1 MATTRKKDTAGA
13 KTKAPSRTGKNL
25 VIIESPNKIKSISKI
40 LGSKYEVLSSKGH
53 IRDLPTSRL
62 GVDIEN
68 GFAPEYIVS
77 RKDGKMTVLKDL
89 KTAAE
94 SCRHVYLATDPDRE
108 GEAIAW
114 HLATL
119 LGLDLSDNI
128 RVTFN
133 EVTKSAVTAGVEH
146 PGKIDLDRVSAQQAR
161 RVLDR
166 IVGYKLSPFLWKKV
180 KPGLSAGR
188 VQSVATKLIV
198 DREREIAAF
207 VPDEYWTLKAV
218 FAKAAKEWTA
228 SYYGLRDKKITIPN
242 KEAMDSLLADLD
254 GAGYTVSSVQKQPD
268 YSSPKPPFI
277 TSSLQQEASSRLKI
291 SPQRTMSVAQ
301 NLYEGIEVKGKGA
314 VGLITYMRTD
324 SQRVSDEARAAASEY
339 IRSTYGPE
347 YYPREARV
355 YKSKN
360 NAQDAHEA
368 IRPTDIKLT
377 PQLLRESLTNEQY
390 RLYKLIWERF
400 VASQMASAVYEDTTV
415 DVAAK
420 GVKTGTEH
428 IFRASDK
435 KLIFAGYTAVY
446 NYGDDDDKPAKR
458 LPQLAEGD
466 EAELRELNPEQ
477 KFTQPPSRY
486 TEGSLVKA
494 LEEDGIGRPSTFATI
509 VSTIIDRGYVEKD
522 GRNLR
527 PTSLGNITTDVL
539 TENFPNI
546 VDVGF
551 TAGMESQLDEIEEG
565 RKNYLDT
572 MNGFYGGFS
581 SELAKAEEKLD
592 GVRVEVPDE
601 ESDVVCEKCGA
612 KMVYKMSRFGKFLA
626 CPNYPT
632 CKNTKSIVVE
642 ADGTCPECGGRILV
656 RHSKA
661 GKLYYACERSA
672 ECGFMTW
679 DIPTKEKC
687 PKCGSTLFR
696 KFNRLYCQKAS
707 CGYEGKVERKQTED
721 KGREKKK

>member
-1 MATTRKKDTAGA
+1 MATRKTTAKETPKGA
-13 KTKAPSRTGKNL
+13 KNL
-25 VIIESPNKIKSISKI
+25 LIIESPNKIKSIKKI

-53 IRDLPTSRL
+53 IRDLPSSRL

-68 GFAPEYIVS
+68 GFAPEYVVS
-77 RKDGKMTVLKDL
+77 RKDGKSAVLKEL

-94 SCRHVYLATDPDRE
+94 SSRKIFLATDPDRE

-119 LGLDLSDNI
+119 LGLDPDDNI

-133 EVTKSAVTAGVEH
+133 EVTKSAVTAGVEN
-146 PGKIDLDRVSAQQAR
+146 PRSINMNRVSAQQAR

-180 KPGLSAGR
+180 KTGLSAGR

-198 DREREIAAF
+198 DREREIEAF
-207 VPDEYWTLKAV
+207 KPDEYWTLKAL
-218 FAKAAKEWTA
+218 FRKGSKEWTA
-228 SYYGLRDKKITIPN
+228 NFYGEKSGKISVTN
-242 KEAMDSLLADLD
+242 KESMDALLADLEK
-254 GAGYTVSSVQKQPD
+254 AEYLISSVEKREEKTN
-268 YSSPKPPFI
+268 PKPPFT
-277 TSSLQQEASSRLKI
+277 TSALQQEASSRLRF
-291 SPQRTMSVAQ
+291 SPQRTMSLAQ
-301 NLYEGIEVKGKGA
+301 NLYEGIEVKGRGA

-324 SQRVSDEARAAASEY
+324 SQRVSDEAALAAEKY
-339 IRSTYGPE
+339 IKETYGAG
-347 YYPREARV
+347 YYPPFRRV
-355 YKSKN
+355 YKTKN

-368 IRPTDIKLT
+368 IRPTDVTLT
-377 PQLLRESLTNEQY
+377 PQLLKESLTSEQF

-400 VASQMASAVYEDTTV
+400 VSSQMASAIYEVTDV
-415 DVAAK
+415 DVCAL
-420 GVKTGTEH
+420 GKTTKKEY
-428 IFRASDK
+428 IFKASDK
-435 KLIFAGYTAVY
+435 KQVFGGFTEVYGYT
-446 NYGDDDDKPAKR
+446 DDEK
-458 LPQLAEGD
+458 LPKKLPPLTVGEK
-466 EAELRELNPEQ
+466 AELEKLDPEQ

-509 VSTIIDRGYVEKD
+509 VSTIIDRHYVEKD

-527 PTSLGNITTDVL
+527 PTSLGNVTTDVL
-539 TENFPNI
+539 TENFRNI

-551 TAGMESQLDEIEEG
+551 TAGMESGLDEIEDG
-565 RKNYLDT
+565 KKNYLDI
-572 MNGFYGGFS
+572 MNSFYGEFEE
-581 SELAKAEEKLD
+581 ELKEAEKKLD
-592 GVRVEVPDE
+592 GVKVAVPDE

-612 KMVYKMSRFGKFLA
+612 KMVYKVSRFGRFLA

-642 ADGTCPECGGRILV
+642 AEGTCPECGGKILV
-656 RHSKA
+656 RRSKT
-661 GKLYYACERSA
+661 GKTYYACERTGD
-672 ECGFMTW
+672 CGFMTW
-679 DIPTKEKC
+679 DLPTKERC

-707 CGYEGKVERKQTED
+707 CGYETKVERKQEKSGDD
-721 KGREKKK
+721 K

>member
-1 MATTRKKDTAGA
+1 MATVKSTSKEPARGA
-13 KTKAPSRTGKNL
+13 KNL
-25 VIIESPNKIKSISKI
+25 LIIESPNKIKSIKKI

-53 IRDLPTSRL
+53 IRDLPSSRL

-68 GFAPEYIVS
+68 GFEPEYVVS
-77 RKDGKMTVLKDL
+77 RKDGKSTVLKEL

-94 SCRHVYLATDPDRE
+94 SAKKVYLATDPDRE

-119 LGLDLSDNI
+119 LGLNPDDNI

-146 PGKIDLDRVSAQQAR
+146 PGKINMNRVSAQQAR

-180 KPGLSAGR
+180 KTGLSAGR

-198 DREREIAAF
+198 DREREIEAF
-207 VPDEYWTLKAV
+207 VADEYWTLKAV
-218 FAKAAKEWTA
+218 FTKAAKEWTA
-228 SYYGLRDKKITIPN
+228 NFYGDKDGKTAINN
-242 KEAMDSLLADLD
+242 KEAMDALLDDLRE
-254 GAGYTVSSVQKQPD
+254 AEYTVVSVEKHED
-268 YSSPKPPFI
+268 KTNPKPPFT
-277 TSSLQQEASSRLKI
+277 TSALQQEASSRLRF
-291 SPQRTMSVAQ
+291 SPSRTMSVAQ

-324 SQRVSDEARAAASEY
+324 SQRVSDEAAYAARDF
-339 IRSTYGPE
+339 IVKTYGAE
-347 YYPREARV
+347 YYPPFRRV

-368 IRPTDIKLT
+368 IRPTDVTLT
-377 PQLLRESLTNEQY
+377 PQILKESLTNEQY

-400 VASQMASAVYEDTTV
+400 VSSQMASAVYEVTDV
-415 DVAAK
+415 DVAAEGK
-420 GVKTGTEH
+420 ITKKEY
-428 IFRASDK
+428 IFKASDK
-435 KLIFAGYTAVY
+435 KSVFGGFTEVY
-446 NYGDDDDKPAKR
+446 GYGDDDEKLPKR
-458 LPQLAEGD
+458 LPSLAKGEK
-466 EAELRELNPEQ
+466 AELKELNPEQ

-509 VSTIIDRGYVEKD
+509 VSTIIDRRYVEKD

-527 PTSLGNITTDVL
+527 PTSLGNVTTDVL
-539 TENFPNI
+539 TENFRNI

-551 TAGMESQLDEIEEG
+551 TAGMESELDGIEEG
-565 RKNYLDT
+565 KKNYLDT
-572 MNGFYGGFS
+572 MNGFYGDFEA
-581 SELAKAEEKLD
+581 ELKEAEKKLN
-592 GVRVEVPDE
+592 GVKVTVPDE
-601 ESDVVCEKCGA
+601 ESDVICDKCGA
-612 KMVYKMSRFGKFLA
+612 KMVYKVSRFGRFLA

-632 CKNTKSIVVE
+632 CKNTKAIVVE
-642 ADGTCPECGGRILV
+642 ADGTCPECGGKILV
-656 RHSKA
+656 RRSKA
-661 GKLYYACERSA
+661 GKTYYACERAS

-679 DIPTKEKC
+679 DLPTKERC

-707 CGYEGKVERKQTED
+707 CGYETRVERT
-721 KGREKKK
+721 REKSGDDKK

>member
-1 MATTRKKDTAGA
+1 MATVKSTSKEPSRGA
-13 KTKAPSRTGKNL
+13 KNL
-25 VIIESPNKIKSISKI
+25 LIIESPNKIKSIKKI

-53 IRDLPTSRL
+53 IRDLPSSRL

-68 GFAPEYIVS
+68 GFQPEYVVS
-77 RKDGKMTVLKDL
+77 RKDGKSTVLKEL
-89 KTAAE
+89 KAAAE
-94 SCRHVYLATDPDRE
+94 SAKKVYLATDPDRE

-114 HLATL
+114 HLAML
-119 LGLDLSDNI
+119 LGLNPDDNI

-146 PGKIDLDRVSAQQAR
+146 PGKINMNRVSAQQAR

-180 KPGLSAGR
+180 KTGLSAGR

-198 DREREIAAF
+198 DREREIEAF

-218 FAKAAKEWTA
+218 FTKAAKEWTA
-228 SYYGLRDKKITIPN
+228 NFYGDKDGKIAIGN
-242 KEAMDSLLADLD
+242 KETMDAVLDDIKTADYIVL
-254 GAGYTVSSVQKQPD
+254 SVEKREEKTN
-268 YSSPKPPFI
+268 PKPPFT
-277 TSSLQQEASSRLKI
+277 TSALQQEASSRLRF
-291 SPQRTMSVAQ
+291 SPSRTMSIAQ
-301 NLYEGIEVKGKGA
+301 NLYEGIEVKGRGA

-324 SQRVSDEARAAASEY
+324 SQRISDEAAAAAKEF
-339 IRSTYGPE
+339 IQKTYGAE
-347 YYPREARV
+347 YYPPFRRV

-368 IRPTDIKLT
+368 IRPTDVTLT
-377 PQLLRESLTNEQY
+377 PQILKDSLSNEQY

-400 VASQMASAVYEDTTV
+400 ISSQMASAVYEVTDV
-415 DVAAK
+415 DVSAEGK
-420 GVKTGTEH
+420 NTKKEY
-428 IFRASDK
+428 IFKASDK
-435 KLIFAGYTAVY
+435 KAVFGGFTEVY
-446 NYGDDDDKPAKR
+446 GYGDDEKLPRR
-458 LPQLAEGD
+458 LPALSKGEK
-466 EAELRELNPEQ
+466 AELKELNPEQ

-509 VSTIIDRGYVEKD
+509 VSTIIDRRYVEKD

-527 PTSLGNITTDVL
+527 PTSLGNVTTDVL
-539 TENFPNI
+539 TENFSNI

-551 TAGMESQLDEIEEG
+551 TAGMESELDGIEEG
-565 RKNYLDT
+565 KKNYLDT
-572 MNGFYGGFS
+572 MNGFYGGFET
-581 SELAKAEEKLD
+581 ELKEAEKKLT
-592 GVRVEVPDE
+592 GVKVTVPDE

-612 KMVYKMSRFGKFLA
+612 KMVYKVSRFGRFLA

-632 CKNTKSIVVE
+632 CKNTKAIVVE
-642 ADGTCPECGGRILV
+642 ADGTCPECGGKILV
-656 RHSKA
+656 RRSKA
-661 GKLYYACERSA
+661 GKTYYACERA
-672 ECGFMTW
+672 GECGFMTW
-679 DIPTKEKC
+679 DLPTKERC

-707 CGYEGKVERKQTED
+707 CGYETRVERTREKSGED
-721 KGREKKK
+721 K

>member
-1 MATTRKKDTAGA
+1 MAVKKSTVKEPSRGA
-13 KTKAPSRTGKNL
+13 KNL
-25 VIIESPNKIKSISKI
+25 LIIESPNKVKSIKKI

-53 IRDLPTSRL
+53 IRDLPSSRL

-68 GFAPEYIVS
+68 GFQPEYVVS
-77 RKDGKMTVLKDL
+77 RKDGKSAVLKEL

-94 SCRHVYLATDPDRE
+94 SSKRVYLATDPDRE

-119 LGLDLSDNI
+119 LGLDPNDSI

-146 PGKIDLDRVSAQQAR
+146 PRSINMNRVSAQQAR

-180 KPGLSAGR
+180 KTGLSAGR

-198 DREREIAAF
+198 DREREIEAF
-207 VPDEYWTLKAV
+207 KPDEYWTLR
-218 FAKAAKEWTA
+218 AAFLKSSKEWTA
-228 SYYGLRDKKITIPN
+228 NFYGTKSGKTAIPN
-242 KEAMDSLLADLD
+242 KESMDTLLADLEN
-254 GAGYTVSSVQKQPD
+254 AEYRILSVEKKEEKTN
-268 YSSPKPPFI
+268 PKPPFT
-277 TSSLQQEASSRLKI
+277 TSALQQEASSRLRF
-291 SPQRTMSVAQ
+291 SPQRTMSLAQ
-301 NLYEGIEVKGKGA
+301 SLYEGVEVKGKGA

-324 SQRVSDEARAAASEY
+324 SQRVSDEAAAAAEKF
-339 IRSTYGPE
+339 IKDTYGE
-347 YYPREARV
+347 KYYPLSRRV

-368 IRPTDIKLT
+368 IRPTDVTLT
-377 PQLLRESLTNEQY
+377 PQVLRESLSNEQY

-400 VASQMASAVYEDTTV
+400 VSSQMASAVYEVTDV
-415 DVAAK
+415 DVCAEGK
-420 GVKTGTEH
+420 NSKKEW
-428 IFRASDK
+428 IFKASDK
-435 KLIFAGYTAVY
+435 KSVFGGFTDVY
-446 NYGDDDDKPAKR
+446 GYGDDEEKLPKKLPA
-458 LPQLAEGD
+458 LAEG
-466 EAELRELNPEQ
+466 ETAVLEELRPEQ

-509 VSTIIDRGYVEKD
+509 VSTIIERRYVEKD

-527 PTSLGNITTDVL
+527 PTSLGNVTTDVL
-539 TENFPNI
+539 TENFSNI

-551 TAGMESQLDEIEEG
+551 TAGMESDLDEIEEG

-572 MNGFYGGFS
+572 MKGFYGGFEE
-581 SELAKAEEKLD
+581 ELHEAEKKLD
-592 GVRVEVPDE
+592 GVKVTVPDE

-612 KMVYKMSRFGKFLA
+612 KMVYKMSRFGRFLA

-642 ADGTCPECGGRILV
+642 AEGTCPECGGKILV
-656 RHSKA
+656 RRSKT
-661 GKLYYACERSA
+661 GKTYYACERGS

-679 DIPTKEKC
+679 DLPTKERC

-707 CGYEGKVERKQTED
+707 CGYETKVERKQEKSGDD
-721 KGREKKK
+721 KK

>member
-1 MATTRKKDTAGA
+1 MATVKSTSKEPSRGA
-13 KTKAPSRTGKNL
+13 KNL
-25 VIIESPNKIKSISKI
+25 LIIESPNKIKSIKKI

-53 IRDLPTSRL
+53 IRDLPSSRL

-68 GFAPEYIVS
+68 GFQPEYVVS
-77 RKDGKMTVLKDL
+77 RKDGKSTVLKEL
-89 KTAAE
+89 KAAAE
-94 SCRHVYLATDPDRE
+94 SAKKVYLATDPDRE

-114 HLATL
+114 HLAML
-119 LGLDLSDNI
+119 LGLNPDDNI

-146 PGKIDLDRVSAQQAR
+146 PGKINMNRVSAQQAR

-180 KPGLSAGR
+180 KTGLSAGR

-198 DREREIAAF
+198 DREREIEAF

-218 FAKAAKEWTA
+218 FTKAAKEWTA
-228 SYYGLRDKKITIPN
+228 NFYGDKDGKIAIGN
-242 KEAMDSLLADLD
+242 KETMDAVLDDIKTADYIVL
-254 GAGYTVSSVQKQPD
+254 SVEKREEKTN
-268 YSSPKPPFI
+268 PKPPFT
-277 TSSLQQEASSRLKI
+277 TSALQQEASSRLRF
-291 SPQRTMSVAQ
+291 SPSRTMSIAQ
-301 NLYEGIEVKGKGA
+301 NLYEGIEVKGRGA

-324 SQRVSDEARAAASEY
+324 SQRISDEAAAAAKEF
-339 IRSTYGPE
+339 IQKTYGAE
-347 YYPREARV
+347 YYPPFRRV

-368 IRPTDIKLT
+368 IRPTDVTLT
-377 PQLLRESLTNEQY
+377 PQILKDSLSNEQY

-400 VASQMASAVYEDTTV
+400 ISSQMASAVYEVTDV
-415 DVAAK
+415 DVSAEGK
-420 GVKTGTEH
+420 NTKKEY
-428 IFRASDK
+428 IFKASDK
-435 KLIFAGYTAVY
+435 KAVFGGFTEVY
-446 NYGDDDDKPAKR
+446 GYGDDEKLPRR
-458 LPQLAEGD
+458 LPALSKGEK
-466 EAELRELNPEQ
+466 AELKELNPEQ

-509 VSTIIDRGYVEKD
+509 VSTIIDRRYVEKD

-527 PTSLGNITTDVL
+527 PTSLGNVTTDVL
-539 TENFPNI
+539 TENFSNI

-551 TAGMESQLDEIEEG
+551 TAGMESELDGIEEG
-565 RKNYLDT
+565 KKNYLDT
-572 MNGFYGGFS
+572 MNGFYGGFET
-581 SELAKAEEKLD
+581 ELNEAEKKLT
-592 GVRVEVPDE
+592 GVKVTVPDE

-612 KMVYKMSRFGKFLA
+612 KMVYKVSRFGRFLA

-632 CKNTKSIVVE
+632 CKNTKAIVVE
-642 ADGTCPECGGRILV
+642 ADGTCPECGGKILV
-656 RHSKA
+656 RRSKA
-661 GKLYYACERSA
+661 GKTYYACERA
-672 ECGFMTW
+672 GECGFMTW
-679 DIPTKEKC
+679 DLPTKERC

-707 CGYEGKVERKQTED
+707 CGYETRVERTREKSGED
-721 KGREKKK
+721 K